1 MPKKKVILLDEVP
14 FKTVAWGRTKIFI
27 GPQANGAEHIRV
39 GVTEYDP
46 ETPHEPHAHP
56 GQEEVIWVLSGK
68 GYTETHGERIDLAPG
83 AVAGMVRLPKGGITL
98 VVPLNRVDHNLGLAV
113 AFGNLRADLRMRPYN
128 FVRRDLAD
136 VVQEARPLR

>member
-1 MPKKKVILLDEVP
+1 MPKKEVILLDEVP
-14 FKTVAWGRTKIFI
+14 FKSVPWGRTKIFI

-83 AVAGMVRLPKGGITL
+83 AVAYIPA
-98 VVPLNRVDHNLGLAV
+98 GLEHMTGAV
-113 AFGNLRADLRMRPYN
+113 GAPMTAIIMKSPVKDSEGA
-128 FVRRDLAD
+128 AS
-136 VVQEARPLR
+136 